1 MVDELLSRLF
11 LTALP
16 GFRLDR
22 VLVEDAI
29 VVTASSVQQESPC
42 PLCGTFSSRVH
53 SHYSRRLADLVG
65 PQNSVE
71 FVLCG
76 FLG

>member
-22 VLVEDAI
+22 FLVEDAI

-42 PLCGTFSSRVH
+42 PCP
-53 SHYSRRLADLVG
+53 SHGAA
-65 PQNSVE
+65 
-71 FVLCG
+71 
-76 FLG
+76 